1 MKLTLKSKLYGGVGA
16 IVFLAGMLVIMGI
29 WGIDKEAKEF
39 DSLYKEDTAQT
50 RYALDAGLNYS
61 IAASALK
68 SFLNNGDPAMRDIFD
83 AHVKRSSDSLD
94 KYKGAGD
101 PEEQKMADECRKN
114 LADLEQSW
122 DDAAASR
129 DRNMRLA
136 ISEKIKDFVALKDHS
151 EQNQVSRMDR
161 LERFEK
167 NIKYGILLLTLLA
180 ALVAAVFSK
189 FFVKAITSAIRRV
202 SETAE
207 KVAGGDLTQVI
218 DAEADD
224 EVGHLAD
231 TFNGMTDNLSG
242 MIKKINEASMRLAS
256 ASSQLSATSEQIS
269 KGAADQDSQ
278 VTRVAAAMEEMSA
291 SIQEVASHS
300 AEAAKSSEDAAGI
313 AKNGGGVMRSAV
325 EKIEK
330 ISRST
335 NETATMVD
343 ALGRSSNR
351 IGEIIAVIND
361 IADQTNL
368 LALNAAIEAA
378 RAGEQGRGF
387 AVVADEV
394 RKLSE
399 RTTKAT
405 KEIAEMIKTI
415 QHDTSLAM
423 EAMAEG
429 GAEVD
434 EGLGLVQD
442 AEAALGVIVN
452 RVGQVSEMVRRIA
465 AASGEQGK
473 ASEDVTQNVENIAG
487 VIRQNSSAVN
497 ESTAAAQELARLAGA
512 LQDLVSKFNVGGG
525 PGSLS
530 AEPQAPVLKGNVING
545 RALFRA
551 RGAA

>member
-1 MKLTLKSKLYGGVGA
+1 MKLTLRKKLYGGVGA
-16 IVFLAGMLVIMGI
+16 ILFLAGLLVFMGI
-29 WGIDKEAKEF
+29 WGIEREAREF

-50 RYALDAGLNYS
+50 RYALEAGLSFS

-83 AHVKRSSDSLD
+83 AQIKTSNDSLD
-94 KYKGAGD
+94 KYKEAGD

-114 LADLEQSW
+114 LADLGQSW
-122 DDAAASR
+122 DDAAAGR
-129 DRNMRLA
+129 DKDMRINLNG
-136 ISEKIKDFVALKDHS
+136 KIGDFIALKDHS
-151 EQNQVSRMDR
+151 ESNQIRRMDE
-161 LERFEK
+161 LNRFEK
-167 NIKYGILLLTLLA
+167 KIKDGILLLTLLA
-180 ALVAAVFSK
+180 AIIAAVFSK
-189 FFVKAITSAIRRV
+189 FFVKAITAAIRRV
-202 SETAE
+202 SDRAE
-207 KVAGGDLTQVI
+207 KVAAGDLTQKV
-218 DAEADD
+218 ETETDD
-224 EVGHLAD
+224 EVGHLAG
-231 TFNGMTDNLSG
+231 TFNEMTDNLSG

-256 ASSQLSATSEQIS
+256 ASTQLSATSEQIS

-278 VTRVAAAMEEMSA
+278 VSRVAAAMEEMSA
-291 SIQEVASHS
+291 SIQEVAGHS
-300 AEAAKSSEDAAGI
+300 AEAARSSEEAAGI
-313 AKNGGGVMRSAV
+313 ARNGGGVMRNAV
-325 EKIEK
+325 DKIEK

-429 GAEVD
+429 GTEVN

-487 VIRQNSSAVN
+487 VIRQNASAVH
-497 ESTAAAQELARLAGA
+497 ESTAAAQELARLAGTM
-512 LQDLVSKFNVGGG
+512 QELVSKFNVGGTDSPSTAQG
-525 PGSLS
+525 P
-530 AEPQAPVLKGNVING
+530 VFKGNIING

>member
-1 MKLTLKSKLYGGVGA
+1 MKLTLRKKLYGGVGA
-16 IVFLAGMLVIMGI
+16 ILFLAGLLVFMGV
-29 WGIDKEAKEF
+29 WGIEREASEF
-39 DSLYKEDTAQT
+39 DSLYKGDTAQT
-50 RYALDAGLNYS
+50 KYALEAGLGFS

-83 AHVKRSSDSLD
+83 AQIKTSNDSLD
-94 KYKGAGD
+94 KYKEAGD
-101 PEEQKMADECRKN
+101 PEEQRMAEDCRKN
-114 LADLEQSW
+114 LADLKQSW
-122 DDAAASR
+122 DDAAAGR
-129 DRNMRLA
+129 DKDMRINLNGKIGDFIA
-136 ISEKIKDFVALKDHS
+136 LKERSEKNQINAMSELNGFEKKIKD
-151 EQNQVSRMDR
+151 
-161 LERFEK
+161 
-167 NIKYGILLLTLLA
+167 GILLLTVLA
-180 ALVAAVFSK
+180 ALIAAVFSK
-189 FFVKAITSAIRRV
+189 FFVKAVTSAIRRV
-202 SETAE
+202 SDTAE
-207 KVAGGDLTQVI
+207 RVAAGDLTQKV
-218 DAEADD
+218 ETETDD

-231 TFNGMTDNLSG
+231 TFNEMTDNLSG
-242 MIKKINEASMRLAS
+242 MIKKINEASTRLAS
-256 ASSQLSATSEQIS
+256 ASTQLSATSEQIS

-278 VTRVAAAMEEMSA
+278 VSRVAAAMEEMSA
-291 SIQEVASHS
+291 SIQEVAGHS
-300 AEAAKSSEDAAGI
+300 AEAARSSEEAAGI

-429 GAEVD
+429 GTEVN

-487 VIRQNSSAVN
+487 VIRQNASAVH
-497 ESTAAAQELARLAGA
+497 ESTAAAQELARLAGTM
-512 LQDLVSKFNVGGG
+512 QDLVSKFNVGG
-525 PGSLS
+525 PASLS
-530 AEPQAPVLKGNVING
+530 TAQETVFKGNVING